1 MDPDQLSVAEL
12 ADLLREA
19 ERAHGEFEKTLGRRD
34 EDWPSWYA
42 DYMLK
47 KLRER
52 GSPPLREPRAA
63 PERPRP
69 SWRRT
74 PRRRRRGAARRAR
87 R

>member
-1 MDPDQLSVAEL
+1 MEPDQLSVAEL

-47 KLRER
+47 KLRES
-52 GSPPLREPRAA
+52 G
-63 PERPRP
+63 
-69 SWRRT
+69 
-74 PRRRRRGAARRAR
+74 
-87 R
+87 

>member
-47 KLRER
+47 KLRES
-52 GSPPLREPRAA
+52 G
-63 PERPRP
+63 
-69 SWRRT
+69 
-74 PRRRRRGAARRAR
+74 
-87 R
+87 

>member
-47 KLRER
+47 KLRET
-52 GSPPLREPRAA
+52 G
-63 PERPRP
+63 
-69 SWRRT
+69 
-74 PRRRRRGAARRAR
+74 
-87 R
+87 

>member
-1 MDPDQLSVAEL
+1 MDPDQLTVAEL

-47 KLRER
+47 KLRES
-52 GSPPLREPRAA
+52 G
-63 PERPRP
+63 
-69 SWRRT
+69 
-74 PRRRRRGAARRAR
+74 
-87 R
+87 